1 MSIRAEYLSTYAK
14 KNGGYNIRQMRLLT
28 GHSAITRHIKIKAA
42 LGAYTSMS
50 NVRLIAGLFL

>member
-14 KNGGYNIRQMRLLT
+14 KNGGYNIRQMRLLI

>member
-14 KNGGYNIRQMRLLT
+14 KNSGYNRRQMRLLI

-42 LGAYTSMS
+42 LGAFMSMP
-50 NVRLIAGLFL
+50 NVRLISGLFL

>member
-14 KNGGYNIRQMRLLT
+14 KNGGYNRRRMRLLID
-28 GHSAITRHIKIKAA
+28 HSVITRHIKIKAA
-42 LGAYTSMS
+42 LGAFTSMP

>member
-14 KNGGYNIRQMRLLT
+14 KNSGYNRRQMRFLI

-42 LGAYTSMS
+42 LGAFTSVS
-50 NVRLIAGLFL
+50 NLRLIAGLFL

>member
-14 KNGGYNIRQMRLLT
+14 KNSGYNRRQMRFLIS
-28 GHSAITRHIKIKAA
+28 HSAITRHIRIKAA
-42 LGAYTSMS
+42 LGAFTSMS

>member
-14 KNGGYNIRQMRLLT
+14 KNGGYNRRQIRLLID
-28 GHSAITRHIKIKAA
+28 HSASLVILKIKAA
-42 LGAYTSMS
+42 LGAFTSMP